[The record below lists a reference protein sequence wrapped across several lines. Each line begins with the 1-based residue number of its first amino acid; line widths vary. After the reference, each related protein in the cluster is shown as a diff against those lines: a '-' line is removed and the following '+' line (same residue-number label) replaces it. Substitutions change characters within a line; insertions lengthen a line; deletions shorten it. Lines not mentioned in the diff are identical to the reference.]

1 MKTMT
6 ILGSTGSIGT
16 QALEVAASGVALITL
31 KRGKPKPAPKSHN
44 FLFKYKPVLS
54 VRT

>member
-16 QALEVAASGVALITL
+16 QALEVAAKHNIKVKALAANSDVEKL
-31 KRGKPKPAPKSHN
+31 AAQ
-44 FLFKYKPVLS
+44 
-54 VRT
+54 

>member
-16 QALEVAASGVALITL
+16 QALEVAAKHNIKGAC
-31 KRGKPKPAPKSHN
+31 GK
-44 FLFKYKPVLS
+44 F
-54 VRT
+54 